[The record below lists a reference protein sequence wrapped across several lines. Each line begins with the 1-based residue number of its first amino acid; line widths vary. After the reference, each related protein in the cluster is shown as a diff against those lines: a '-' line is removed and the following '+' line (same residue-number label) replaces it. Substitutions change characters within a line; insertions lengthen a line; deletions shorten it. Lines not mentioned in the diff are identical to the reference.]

1 MNIIL
6 FTLKNSLKPFL
17 SNIMT
22 KLLNEIY
29 RIKNLMSINE
39 QDETNENVSG
49 TVIIGDHFAEI
60 VSDQI
65 NTIPYLVDENM
76 TVNLLMKRL
85 SSSDI
90 YENVYNLILSI
101 GTVDYFK
108 GIKYINSLCDLIQEV
123 FPNANYY
130 VFKGVIS
137 DFDIESE
144 KDIKSI
150 EEVGDIFY
158 DEFNVCGFDIIGN
171 HPIITDVNV
180 DLTNPSVLDL
190 LEISNEM
197 SNGFSDKTQKIDDVT
212 FNHKNIKLGGDE
224 TDFDTIYEFLERFE
238 DMINSKNI
246 YDKSVGDGFESDIN
260 QIKIALNFVTK
271 GDGENLKLDGKI
283 DNQMIDDI
291 KSFQSRFGLDVTG
304 VVDNNT
310 LEELFYE
317 LKVESFNDRDL
328 SMFLGKVKEIEYYL
342 DGIVDIS
349 GAGLDSEQKSNVE
362 LLIKVMEDKGITNPY
377 AQIGILS
384 VIGKESN
391 FVPQNENCY
400 NNTDNSRIREVFG
413 DCRLGGLSDIEL
425 TELKKNCKLFFDK
438 VYGPDATECLGWDT
452 GNDNPG
458 DGYKYRG
465 RGFNQI
471 TFKNNYKTYGNRSGI
486 DLVSNPDQLNDI
498 QVASEAAVSFL
509 TNGKSIPEFKDKKTA
524 TEYFVNVNAGGVSGR
539 SEDTTRAESW
549 SERFDVEPR

>member
-1 MNIIL
+1 
-6 FTLKNSLKPFL
+6 
-17 SNIMT
+17 MT
-22 KLLNEIY
+22 KVLNEIY

-39 QDETNENVSG
+39 QGETNENVSG

-65 NTIPYLVDENM
+65 NTISFLVDENM

-85 SSSDI
+85 SSSEV
-90 YENVYNLILSI
+90 YENVNNLILSI
-101 GTVDYFK
+101 GTVDFFK
-108 GIKYINSLCDLIQEV
+108 GIKSINSLCDLIEEV

-137 DFDIESE
+137 DFDFENE

-158 DEFNVCGFDIIGN
+158 DEFNICGFDIIGD
-171 HPIITDVNV
+171 HPVITDVNV
-180 DLTNPSVLDL
+180 DLTNPAVLDL
-190 LEISNEM
+190 IEISNEM
-197 SNGFSDKTQKIDDVT
+197 SIGFSDKTQKIDDIT
-212 FNHKNIKLGGDE
+212 FKRENIKLGGDE

-238 DMINSKNI
+238 DIINSKNI
-246 YDKSVGDGFESDIN
+246 YDTSVGGGFESDIN

-271 GDGENLKLDGKI
+271 GDGKNLKLDGNI

-291 KSFQSRFGLDVTG
+291 KSFQSRMGLDVTG
-304 VVDNNT
+304 VADTDT

-317 LKVESFNDRDL
+317 LKVESFNDQDL
-328 SMFLGKVKEIEYYL
+328 SMFLGKVKDIEYYL

-362 LLIKVMEDKGITNPY
+362 TLIQIMEDKGITNPY

-391 FVPQNENCY
+391 FVPQNENCH
-400 NNTDNSRIREVFG
+400 NNTDNSSLREIFG
-413 DCRLGGLSDIEL
+413 DCRLGDLSDIEL
-425 TELKKNCKLFFDK
+425 TALKKNCKSFFDK
-438 VYGPDATECLGWDT
+438 VYGPEATDCLGWDT

-471 TFKNNYKTYGNRSGI
+471 TFKSNYKTYGNRVGI

-498 QVASEAAVSFL
+498 QTAAEAAVSFL
-509 TNGKSIPEFKDKKTA
+509 TNGKTIPEFKDKKTA
-524 TEYFVNVNAGGVSGR
+524 TNYFVNINAGGVSGR
-539 SEDTTRAESW
+539 SEDSTRAETW
-549 SERFDVEPR
+549 SGRFDVNPR